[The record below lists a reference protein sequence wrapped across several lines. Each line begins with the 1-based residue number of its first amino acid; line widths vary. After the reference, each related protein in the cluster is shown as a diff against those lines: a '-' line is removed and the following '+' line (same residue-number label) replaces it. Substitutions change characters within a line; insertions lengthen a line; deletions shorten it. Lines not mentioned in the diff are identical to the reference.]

1 MRLDASI
8 QQIPPAMPRPPIH
21 YHLVF
26 VSLLF
31 SQMQVVWE
39 ADTAAFASRKRA
51 ARACPKCRAAKKR
64 CHHTFQR
71 PPEQQADSAGL
82 DRVLPNLTHKEPIR
96 FVGDTNPESI
106 LTELS
111 SRPQGAQRI
120 SRVGTWVE
128 QPRALQD
135 ELPVEDHG
143 FQPKSGDKTP
153 VNVEKYGKSEGG
165 RRTLTGHQ
173 RNYLQAVGAFRVL
186 PKATQDALVTT
197 YIACHDGLLPII
209 DGLKLLKDYTNGRCS
224 IFLIQAICLVTCK
237 TQEAPPYLR
246 LYDDGPL
253 LDPIPFARS
262 LHTGLDAAM
271 KADLEPDRITKIQI
285 LTLMHLHNDGPGGIE
300 DSSLHLAL
308 AIHDAWTAGLHILT
322 AGRTPSDQNS
332 MLWWTIW
339 TLDKINAC
347 LGGRPIM
354 IANRDI
360 DIPRPPL
367 EGGHKSQTIN
377 LWLRLGD
384 LLDQVIEFYR
394 PSADLDS
401 TGWETEFPTYSSLT
415 EGINLSSLS
424 DSEQSK

>member
-1 MRLDASI
+1 
-8 QQIPPAMPRPPIH
+8 
-21 YHLVF
+21 
-26 VSLLF
+26 
-31 SQMQVVWE
+31 MQVVWE

-51 ARACPKCRAAKKR
+51 ARACQKCRAAKKR

-71 PPEQQADSAGL
+71 PPEQQADSDGL
-82 DRVLPNLTHKEPIR
+82 NRVLPNLTHKEPIR
-96 FVGDTNPESI
+96 FVGDLNPESI
-106 LTELS
+106 LTDLS
-111 SRPQGAQRI
+111 SRAQGSQRI

-128 QPRALQD
+128 QSREIQH
-135 ELPVEDHG
+135 ELPPEELG
-143 FQPKSGDKTP
+143 PLPKTGDKTP
-153 VNVEKYGKSEGG
+153 INVEKYGKVEGG

-186 PKATQDALVTT
+186 PKATQDALITT
-197 YIACHDGLLPII
+197 YIACLDGLLPIMN
-209 DGLKLLKDYTNGRCS
+209 GTKLLRDYMDGRCS

-237 TQEAPPYLR
+237 TEEAAPYLR

-271 KADLEPDRITKIQI
+271 KADLEPDRVTKIQI

-300 DSSLHLAL
+300 ESSLHLSQ
-308 AIHDAWTAGLHILT
+308 AIHDAWTAGLHIHT
-322 AGRTPSDQNS
+322 PGRTPKDQHS

-360 DIPRPPL
+360 DITRPPL
-367 EGGHKSQTIN
+367 ESGPRSQVMSA
-377 LWLRLGD
+377 WLRLGD
-384 LLDQVIEFYR
+384 LLDEVIEFYR
-394 PSADLDS
+394 PTAEIDA
-401 TGWETEFPTYSSLT
+401 TGWETEFPSFQSLT
-415 EGINLSSLS
+415 EDMNLSILPTG
-424 DSEQSK
+424 EQSTS